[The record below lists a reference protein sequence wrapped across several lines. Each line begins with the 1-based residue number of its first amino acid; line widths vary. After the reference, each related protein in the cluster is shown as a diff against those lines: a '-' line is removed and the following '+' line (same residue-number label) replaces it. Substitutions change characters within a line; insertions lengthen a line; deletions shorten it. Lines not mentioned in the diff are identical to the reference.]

1 MGLFFAGT
9 LTYIMWTDLCQFSGL
24 KIYPGHGKRYT
35 RIDTRSFMLLSS
47 KCEALHLAKKNPR
60 KISWTVLYR
69 RKHKKGLQVEVSK
82 RRTRR
87 NVKHQRAIQGA
98 SWGEILAKRNQ
109 KPEVR
114 KAQCEQ
120 AVKAAKEKKRASEQ
134 VKKSTKSTK
143 TAVKSKTTKNVRTN
157 APRVAVRR

>member
-1 MGLFFAGT
+1 MGLLIDFLV
-9 LTYIMWTDLCQFSGL
+9 LTCNMLTELCQFSGL

-35 RIDTRSFMLLSS
+35 RIDTRSVMLLSS
-47 KCEALHLAKKNPR
+47 KCEALYLAKKNPR

-69 RKHKKGLQVEVSK
+69 RKHKKGQQVEVAK

-109 KPEVR
+109 KPEVKKLNVNR
-114 KAQCEQ
+114 LSKLP
-120 AVKAAKEKKRASEQ
+120 KKRNEHL
-134 VKKSTKSTK
+134 
-143 TAVKSKTTKNVRTN
+143 
-157 APRVAVRR
+157 

>member
-1 MGLFFAGT
+1 MG
-9 LTYIMWTDLCQFSGL
+9 
-24 KIYPGHGKRYT
+24 GKRYF
-35 RIDTRSFMLLSS
+35 RVDGKSFHLLSA
-47 KCEALHLAKKNPR
+47 KCEALLLAKKNPR
-60 KISWTVLYR
+60 KIDWTVLYR
-69 RKHKKGLQVEVSK
+69 RKHKKGQQEEVVK

-87 NVKHQRAIQGA
+87 TVKHQRAIQGA

-114 KAQCEQ
+114 KAQREQ

>member
-1 MGLFFAGT
+1 MG
-9 LTYIMWTDLCQFSGL
+9 FSGL

-35 RIDTRSFMLLSS
+35 RIDTRSFVLLSS

-69 RKHKKGLQVEVSK
+69 RKHKKGQQVEVQK
-82 RRTRR
+82 RRNRR

-114 KAQCEQ
+114 KAQREQ
-120 AVKAAKEKKRASEQ
+120 AKKATKG
-134 VKKSTKSTK
+134 TKSAGTK
-143 TAVKSKTTKNVRTN
+143 SKIHSKNVKSSG
-157 APRVAVRR
+157 PRVAV

>member
-1 MGLFFAGT
+1 MG
-9 LTYIMWTDLCQFSGL
+9 
-24 KIYPGHGKRYT
+24 GKRYF
-35 RIDTRSFMLLSS
+35 RVDGKSFHLLSA
-47 KCEALHLAKKNPR
+47 KCEALLLAKKNPR
-60 KISWTVLYR
+60 KIDWTVLYR
-69 RKHKKGLQVEVSK
+69 RKHKKGQQEEVVK

-87 NVKHQRAIQGA
+87 TVKHQRAIQGA

-114 KAQCEQ
+114 KAQREQ
-120 AVKAAKEKKRASEQ
+120 AVKAAKEKRRAAEQ